1 MPSPETSERQL
12 EWCFLGRVPYRI
24 ANDLQGRLRERLRQR
39 QGREVLLLLEHP
51 HVYTLGRNASRED
64 VLVDQE
70 WLRTREA
77 TVFESDRGGKVTYHG
92 PGQLVGYPII
102 DLNPDRRDIRRYVRD
117 LQEMLVLVLGN
128 LGIDAVP
135 GTRSEE
141 IGVWVG
147 ERKIASIGVHI
158 SRWIT
163 THGFALNVN
172 TDLSYFRAIVP
183 CGLQGV
189 EMTSLEI
196 VTGKRLPLAEI
207 SLACTRRFAE
217 IFQRGAVEVKPAD
230 LCDPWPIAS

>member
-1 MPSPETSERQL
+1 MPLSEPPERQL

-24 ANDLQGRLRERLRQR
+24 ANDLQGRLRERLRR
-39 QGREVLLLLEHP
+39 REGREVLLLLEHS

-64 VLVDQE
+64 ILVDRE
-70 WLRTREA
+70 WLRSHDA

-117 LQEMLVLVLGN
+117 LQEMLVLVLGD
-128 LGIDAVP
+128 LGINAVP

-172 TDLSYFRAIVP
+172 TDLSYFRAIIA
-183 CGLQGV
+183 CGLQGL
-189 EMTSLEI
+189 EMTSLET
-196 VTGKRLPLAEI
+196 VTGTRLSLTEI
-207 SLACTRRFAE
+207 SLACARHFAE
-217 IFQRGAVEVKPAD
+217 IFQRRAVEVKPAS